1 MARTYMNPGAA
12 KEVHTRV
19 YASKAI
25 EDEIFN
31 PENPL
36 SRNPFQVEH
45 DGYDD
50 MTVVELKAALK
61 HRNLSTNGKKAELI
75 QRLRLDDADP
85 VTSEEVP
92 ADAATDEEEVA
103 PADAA
108 VTDTPLEEAA
118 VSESEENSGQEPD
131 NESTE

>member
-1 MARTYMNPGAA
+1 MVRLYMNPSTARKQYTSDVGM
-12 KEVHTRV
+12 HS
-19 YASKAI
+19 SKVI

-36 SRNPFQVEH
+36 SRNPFQVEQ

-50 MTVVELKAALK
+50 MTVVELKEGLK
-61 HRNLSTNGKKAELI
+61 SRNLTTVGNKAELI
-75 QRLRLDDADP
+75 QRLRLDDAGP
-85 VTSEEVP
+85 KTSEEVP

-108 VTDTPLEEAA
+108 VTDTPQQEAT
-118 VSESEENSGQEPD
+118 VSESKENSG
-131 NESTE
+131 